1 MPNFGLV
8 GKDLVGYGT
17 ATVGVTA
24 AALSGSILES
34 SSIALKASP
43 DNADTI
49 WIGSDSSV
57 AEDDGYPLAPGE
69 SLVVPAKQLAAIFA
83 ISGTAAQ
90 SLHYLV
96 AGR

>member
-1 MPNFGLV
+1 MPNVGLV
-8 GKDLVGYGT
+8 GKELVGHGT
-17 ATVGVTA
+17 ATVGTSA
-24 AALSGSILES
+24 AALTGSVLECS
-34 SSIALKASP
+34 SVALKASP

-49 WIGSDSSV
+49 WIGFDSNV
-57 AEDDGYPLAPGE
+57 AVDDGYPLAAGE
-69 SLVVPAKQLAAIFA
+69 ALVVPVEQLAYIYA